1 MLNIIAIDTWDVCK
15 AGLFCI
21 LLILAAVVI
30 FKWLWVDHMVFDL
43 PKGPYRSPNNEYGE
57 SLKVA
62 SLNEY
67 VSIMWMLLWDLD
79 IPYWLDYI
87 GLEGYSYIY
96 FIRCMMT
103 ELMVY
108 FTFWSL
114 STLTIYMLVRTYS
127 GNK

>member
-1 MLNIIAIDTWDVCK
+1 MLNIILIDTWDVCK

-21 LLILAAVVI
+21 LLVLTAVAI
-30 FKWLWVDHMVFDL
+30 FKWLWVDQMVFDL
-43 PKGPYRSPNNEYGE
+43 PKGGYRSPNNDYSE

-62 SLNEY
+62 SLGEY
-67 VSIMWMLLWDLD
+67 ISVMWMILWDLD

-103 ELMVY
+103 ELVIY
-108 FTFWSL
+108 FSFWSL
-114 STLTIYMLVRTYS
+114 STLGIYFFVRMYS